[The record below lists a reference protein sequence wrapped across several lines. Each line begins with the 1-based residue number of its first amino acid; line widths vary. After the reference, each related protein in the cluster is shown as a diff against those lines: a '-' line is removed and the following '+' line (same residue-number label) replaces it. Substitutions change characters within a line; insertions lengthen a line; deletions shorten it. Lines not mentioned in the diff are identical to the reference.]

1 MERKLPGMA
10 PHPSCPG
17 CGRARP
23 PPTPPWR
30 GGGPG
35 PPLTA
40 PTPPAGAEQEAQETW
55 FILQEM
61 RPSVPA
67 ISPQPAPLPVT
78 PGWHRG
84 CGEAGGGGSGG
95 SRLPPNPPVPVAAS
109 CPGRGPQSP
118 WALCRE
124 LWGAA
129 SGDTVPLPVPVPVP
143 VPGVPRSWRSPCPCW
158 SPVPVPEQPGPIL
171 GGTWI
176 PGGARSRS
184 RSGGAPV
191 PGRGGAGRGRAARR
205 GRPRGM
211 WPPLPPLPRA
221 GSEAGPEGA
230 AQLRRRAAT
239 VGAARPGRL
248 RAAHGADQ
256 HQGSRYRGLGQERGR
271 GPWVGPNRGDRGS
284 ARERVPVAG
293 LCQGDG
299 AGADTGGTELE

>member
-1 MERKLPGMA
+1 MGA
-10 PHPSCPG
+10 G
-17 CGRARP
+17 T
-23 PPTPPWR
+23 TPD
-30 GGGPG
+30 
-35 PPLTA
+35 
-40 PTPPAGAEQEAQETW
+40 
-55 FILQEM
+55 
-61 RPSVPA
+61 
-67 ISPQPAPLPVT
+67 PLPT
-78 PGWHRG
+78 
-84 CGEAGGGGSGG
+84 
-95 SRLPPNPPVPVAAS
+95 LQYPVAAS
-109 CPGRGPQSP
+109 CPRRGPQSP

-129 SGDTVPLPVPVPVP
+129 SGDTVPVP

-158 SPVPVPEQPGPIL
+158 SPVPVPEQPSPIL

-176 PGGARSRS
+176 PGGARS

-230 AQLRRRAAT
+230 AQRRRRAAT

-271 GPWVGPNRGDRGS
+271 GPWVGSSRGDRGS
-284 ARERVPVAG
+284 ARERVPAAG

-299 AGADTGGTELE
+299 AGADTGGTDLE

>member
-23 PPTPPWR
+23 PPAPPWR

-84 CGEAGGGGSGG
+84 CGEAGGGSGG

-109 CPGRGPQSP
+109 CPGRGPGALGCCVGGHGPGPSP
-118 WALCRE
+118 GPSAGPGGAPLLEEPMSLLEPGACS
-124 LWGAA
+124 GAA
-129 SGDTVPLPVPVPVP
+129 RSHPRRYLDPWRGPVPVPV
-143 VPGVPRSWRSPCPCW
+143 RRCS
-158 SPVPVPEQPGPIL
+158 
-171 GGTWI
+171 
-176 PGGARSRS
+176 
-184 RSGGAPV
+184 
-191 PGRGGAGRGRAARR
+191 GAGARR
-205 GRPRGM
+205 GRPGQGSPAGAAPGDVAAAAAAAEGRVRGGARRGC
-211 WPPLPPLPRA
+211 PAPKA
-221 GSEAGPEGA
+221 SGHGGGSPAGA
-230 AQLRRRAAT
+230 AQGGARCRPAPRQPVPGAGLGTGTGT
-239 VGAARPGRL
+239 VGRTE
-248 RAAHGADQ
+248 Q
-256 HQGSRYRGLGQERGR
+256 R
-271 GPWVGPNRGDRGS
+271 GPG
-284 ARERVPVAG
+284 
-293 LCQGDG
+293 
-299 AGADTGGTELE
+299 